1 MIHYT
6 SVLEFVIMLF
16 FETLEHKNDK
26 WLINGQYWPFLDD
39 LYVTSHLFPVTCQE
53 YYSKMS
59 WRSFWEYGMMMNIH
73 TGRLDI
79 ILMSGISLRVVTI
92 RIRKFENGHLG
103 YTLDW
108 LLRANIEQKY

>member
-1 MIHYT
+1 MDT
-6 SVLEFVIMLF
+6 
-16 FETLEHKNDK
+16 
-26 WLINGQYWPFLDD
+26 
-39 LYVTSHLFPVTCQE
+39 
-53 YYSKMS
+53 
-59 WRSFWEYGMMMNIH
+59 H